1 MLALAEQHC
10 VEFAGTVTS
19 NFGLGLIARSS
30 LGYTGAWSEVNRFIV
45 GEKLLLVRRRLFAFA
60 GGEEEIGSR
69 GIAFMPMPMLSRG
82 GENDVTT
89 DNGVAQNGSGSG
101 DNGVGV
107 GGVGI
112 RGESSTR
119 EAING
124 PGVSDAE
131 VVVGGEMA
139 DGVVGPEMAV
149 LVAEAGLWFRGLLPG
164 VNRLSTLWL
173 LVRNDLAL
181 LVLLKRAL
189 VASLALGASGWKF
202 RVRGEKL
209 ERRSIGAEWKAMS
222 IISMSSSM

>member
-1 MLALAEQHC
+1 
-10 VEFAGTVTS
+10 
-19 NFGLGLIARSS
+19 
-30 LGYTGAWSEVNRFIV
+30 
-45 GEKLLLVRRRLFAFA
+45 
-60 GGEEEIGSR
+60 
-69 GIAFMPMPMLSRG
+69 MPMPMLSRG

-119 EAING
+119 EAMNG
-124 PGVSDAE
+124 PGVLDAE
-131 VVVGGEMA
+131 VVVGGEMV

-202 RVRGEKL
+202 RVRGEKS